1 MKVQIE
7 GNFYIES
14 DDREFTLKEYTGK
27 ISKPAEGKTEG
38 VPLFKTHGYFSDV
51 QGAAHKF
58 LKLKIGSSEAKN
70 LLQLIADV
78 ESIREMIRKQI
89 DF

>member
-14 DDREFTLKEYTGK
+14 DDREFTLKEYTGA
-27 ISKPAEGKTEG
+27 ISKPAKGETEGKP
-38 VPLFKTHGYFSDV
+38 VYKTHGYFSDV
-51 QGAAHKF
+51 QSALQKF
-58 LKLKIGSSEAKN
+58 LKLKINSSQATNIRE
-70 LLQLIADV
+70 LIADV
-78 ESIREMIRKQI
+78 EDIREFIRSRI